1 MAQKSLPRPW
11 SSLKVGDECCICP
24 NQTRKNNASDAW
36 HYSIHVMEWNGLL
49 GRSSC
54 SSPSTK
60 EHHAFDLAT
69 KLNLS
74 VSQSFLSGHFAS
86 QILLQDVQTLSS
98 CNHPNLCLKNSE
110 CATSAFALKG
120 RAIILQFSVMV
131 TEAEIENGV
140 ALRRK
145 KV

>member
-24 NQTRKNNASDAW
+24 SQTRKNNASDAW

-86 QILLQDVQTLSS
+86 QSLLQDVQTLSS
-98 CNHPNLCLKNSE
+98 CNHPNLCLKTQNVPP
-110 CATSAFALKG
+110 L
-120 RAIILQFSVMV
+120 L
-131 TEAEIENGV
+131 
-140 ALRRK
+140 LP
-145 KV
+145 